1 MTETKT
7 NPFARTLAVLGLR
20 PKHPEVKTPTFP
32 RAEALE
38 YLTERLSTSSDN
50 RAKSVGD
57 FLKLDNEGLV
67 KAFKKARLTK
77 NPNLTPQAFL
87 QDKQGRSPEGSRW
100 INGPGWKY
108 EDLVPKTPLGGTG
121 GGYPVETISNILG
134 RQISF
139 SDLPKFSRFERS
151 VMNHELGFD
160 FPVRGMGDRIL
171 FDRTKTEG
179 RFSDLKDSN
188 ESSAGIRVWV
198 RLEEKKGEGKYLVG
212 PGAIV
217 GYALEIPFDTDV
229 QLLEEAL
236 AEQAKQPS
244 R

>member
-7 NPFARTLAVLGLR
+7 NPLEGISAVFGFR
-20 PKHPEVKTPTFP
+20 SRQPEVKSPAFP

-38 YLTERLSTSSDN
+38 HLTERLSTSLDN

-57 FLKLDNEGLV
+57 FLKFDNEGLV
-67 KAFKKARLTK
+67 EAFKKARLTK

-87 QDKQGRSPEGSRW
+87 QDRQGRSSEGSRW

-134 RQISF
+134 RRISF
-139 SDLPKFSRFERS
+139 SDLPKLSRFERP
-151 VMNHELGFD
+151 VMNHELSFD
-160 FPVRGMGDRIL
+160 FPVRGIGDRTL
-171 FDRTKTEG
+171 SDRTKTEG
-179 RFSDLKDSN
+179 RFSDLKDLN

-198 RLEEKKGEGKYLVG
+198 RLEEKKGEGKYLAG
-212 PGAIV
+212 PGALV